1 MVQLEETAYQELIQ
15 TRQQLAQAQQ
25 EQAEKITLL
34 EAEVAWYR
42 EQLGLAKK
50 RLYAP
55 SSEKSAPG
63 QEEMLFNEA
72 EACASPQLPDP
83 QTEVVTYKRRKTTGK
98 REAQLADLPTLEIDY
113 ELTEEE
119 RVCPEC
125 AGPLH
130 KMGVDTR
137 QEIKIIPAQVILV
150 KHNRGKYAC
159 RDCNRN
165 AINTPILSA
174 PMPKSAF
181 PNSLASPSSVAYLMS
196 QKFVEGLPL
205 YRQEQALLRLGFELS
220 RQTMANWMLAGADW
234 LEQITRRMKT
244 KLLER
249 DLLHADETPLQV
261 LKEEGRK
268 AQTTSFMWLYR
279 SGRDGPPIVLYDY
292 QQTRATEHPSRFLE
306 GFSGYLHVD
315 GYQVYEKLPGV
326 TLVGCLA
333 HARRNFVDALSVL
346 SPMAQKKGGTA
357 AHQGLEYCDKLFA
370 IERDLTEVTPEER
383 FAGRLARSQPVLAEF
398 HAWLAEKAITVLP
411 KSTTGQAIG
420 YCLNQW
426 TKLTA
431 FLADGRLEISNNRAE
446 RAIKPFVIGR
456 KNWLFADTPRGAE
469 ASATIYSLVET
480 AKENNLNPLAYMT
493 YLFERLPNI
502 NWKDPQALDLLL
514 PWAQNIQEKFRVKS
528 RANQ

>member
-1 MVQLEETAYQELIQ
+1 MAQLEEKTYQEI
-15 TRQQLAQAQQ
+15 RKNCQA
-25 EQAEKITLL
+25 QAEKITLL

-50 RLYAP
+50 RLYGP
-55 SSEKSAPG
+55 KSEQSPVG
-63 QEEMLFNEA
+63 QEAMLFNEV
-72 EACASPQLPDP
+72 EACADP
-83 QTEVVTYKRRKTTGK
+83 KAPEPETETLTYTRRKTVGK
-98 REAQLADLPTLEIDY
+98 REAQLAELPIEEIPYDLPA
-113 ELTEEE
+113 EEQI
-119 RVCPEC
+119 CPKC

-130 KMGVDTR
+130 KIGADVS

-159 RDCNRN
+159 RDCNHN
-165 AINTPILSA
+165 EINTPIVAA

-181 PNSLASPSSVAYLMS
+181 PNSLASPSSVAYIMS

-205 YRQEQALLRLGFELS
+205 YRQEQSLMRLGFELS
-220 RQTMANWMLAGADW
+220 RQTMANWMIAGADW
-234 LEQITRRMKT
+234 LEQINRRMKT
-244 KLLER
+244 KLLESEV
-249 DLLHADETPLQV
+249 LHADETPLQV

-268 AQTTSFMWLYR
+268 AQTTSYMWLYR

-292 QQTRATEHPSRFLE
+292 QETRATEHPSRFLE
-306 GFSGYLHVD
+306 GFCGYLHVD

-326 TLVGCLA
+326 TLVGCMA

-346 SPMAQKKGGTA
+346 SPMTRQKGNTA
-357 AHQGLEYCDKLFA
+357 AHQGLDYCDKLFA
-370 IERDLTEVTPEER
+370 IERDLKEATPEER
-383 FAGRLARSQPVLAEF
+383 FVGRLARSQPVLEAF
-398 HAWLAEKAITVLP
+398 HAWLLEISSSVLGKSATGKAI
-411 KSTTGQAIG
+411 Q

-431 FLADGRLEISNNRAE
+431 FMADGRLELSNNRAE

-469 ASATIYSLVET
+469 ASATIYSMVET
-480 AKENNLNPLAYMT
+480 AKENGLNPMAYMT

-502 NWKDPQALDLLL
+502 NWKDTEALDPLL
-514 PWAQNIQEKFRVKS
+514 PWGEEIQEKFRVKS
-528 RANQ
+528 RTNG

>member
-1 MVQLEETAYQELIQ
+1 MVERDDKTYQEMLE
-15 TRQQLAQAQQ
+15 AHKA
-25 EQAEKITLL
+25 QAEKITLL

-42 EQLGLAKK
+42 EQLGLAQK

-55 SSEKSAPG
+55 KSEQSPVG

-72 EACASPQLPDP
+72 EACASPQLPDAE
-83 QTEVVTYKRRKTTGK
+83 TETVTYTRRKTAGK
-98 REAQLADLPTLEIDY
+98 REQQLADLPVEEIEY
-113 ELTEEE
+113 ELSEEE
-119 RVCPEC
+119 RVCPKC

-130 KMGVDTR
+130 PMGTDVR
-137 QEIKIIPAQVILV
+137 QEIKVIPARVILV
-150 KHNRGKYAC
+150 KHLCAKYAC

-165 AINTPILSA
+165 EINTPIVAAL
-174 PMPKSAF
+174 MPKSAF
-181 PNSLASPSSVAYLMS
+181 PNSLASPSAVAYIMS

-220 RQTMANWMLAGADW
+220 RQTMANWMITGADW

-244 KLLER
+244 KMLESEV
-249 DLLHADETPLQV
+249 LHADETPLQV

-268 AQTTSFMWLYR
+268 AQTTSYMWLYR

-306 GFSGYLHVD
+306 GFCGYLHVD

-326 TLVGCLA
+326 TPVGCMA

-346 SPMAQKKGGTA
+346 TPMTRQKGNTA
-357 AHQGLEYCDKLFA
+357 AEKGLDFCNKLFA
-370 IERDLTEVTPEER
+370 IERDLKEATPEER
-383 FAGRLARSQPVLAEF
+383 YVGRLERSQPVLDAF
-398 HAWLAEKAITVLP
+398 HGWLAEMASQVMEKCA
-411 KSTTGQAIG
+411 TGQAIR
-420 YCLNQW
+420 YCINQW

-431 FLADGRLEISNNRAE
+431 FMADGRLELSNNRAE

-480 AKENNLNPLAYMT
+480 AKENGINPMAYMT
-493 YLFERLPNI
+493 YLFEQLPNT

-514 PWAQNIQEKFRVKS
+514 PWAEEVQEKFRVKS
-528 RANQ
+528 RTA